1 VPDEPLETLLQ
12 QMRAGDLRAA
22 EQVLLAHEP
31 LLRLIVRRHLSRRLR
46 AKFDSLDVVQSVWV
60 RVLRDFRQGGCR
72 LDSTAHLRNFL
83 VRLTRNCLTD
93 RFRHYRTSLAHE
105 QVLGEDGPAELKAA
119 GQPRPSEVAQANELW
134 RNLLAVCP
142 PEHHELLRLRQ
153 QGLPLAVVAAR
164 TGLHEGSVRRILRQL
179 ARKVAFPAEALTA

>member
-1 VPDEPLETLLQ
+1 VLDEPLETLLR
-12 QMRAGDLRAA
+12 QMRAGDPRAA

-60 RVLRDFRQGGCR
+60 RVLHDFRQGGCR
-72 LDSTAHLRNFL
+72 LESTAHLRNFL
-83 VRLTRNCLTD
+83 VRLTRNALTD
-93 RFRHYRTSLAHE
+93 RLRHYRASLARE
-105 QVLGEDGPAELKAA
+105 QERAEDGAA
-119 GQPRPSEVAQANELW
+119 NLAAADQPRPSEVAQANELW

-142 PEHHELLRLRQ
+142 PAHHELLRLRQ
-153 QGLPLAVVAAR
+153 QGLPIAAVAAR

-179 ARKVAFPAEALTA
+179 ARRLAFPAGARSA